1 MTVFIPP
8 EWANTKSGP
17 FPEPLLNIWQNTTE
31 FEEVEKSEDRA
42 RAKTGVV
49 GLLDA
54 ANGPVGSAARPTLW
68 KPTSCVYG
76 ELGFCQEP
84 AREGQC
90 GEV

>member
-1 MTVFIPP
+1 
-8 EWANTKSGP
+8 
-17 FPEPLLNIWQNTTE
+17 
-31 FEEVEKSEDRA
+31 
-42 RAKTGVV
+42 V

-68 KPTSCVYG
+68 KPTSCIYG